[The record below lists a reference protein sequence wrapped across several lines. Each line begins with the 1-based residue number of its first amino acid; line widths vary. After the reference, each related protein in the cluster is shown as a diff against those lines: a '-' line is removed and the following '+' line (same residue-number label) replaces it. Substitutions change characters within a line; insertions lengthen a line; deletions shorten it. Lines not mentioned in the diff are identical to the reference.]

1 MRDGKCTI
9 VNGGDM
15 GTRSRVENMD
25 RQGGEDGGQGRV
37 AAVVGRRLDGDEINA
52 GNKIMDV
59 VRFGTA
65 PSVGARRTTSARCFG
80 PWPQRWQAERTLIE

>member
-1 MRDGKCTI
+1 
-9 VNGGDM
+9 M

-37 AAVVGRRLDGDEINA
+37 AAAVGRLDGDEINA

-59 VRFGTA
+59 VRFGVLTEQRNL
-65 PSVGARRTTSARCFG
+65 GRLLR